1 MQELLTWTLEKIRN
15 EGSSMSWMEEKRLE
29 WVPLIASRLASL
41 LDGKAFVLLCD
52 DNRAWF
58 EHYILM
64 NINKTNTNR
73 PLLPFVS
80 LKALYPN
87 LDYVKQQEDLKL
99 LKDMLCLTFP
109 DGYIFFY
116 IGKGNDVK
124 SQIAKSEDTSFLWLL
139 DEQIQNS
146 FHLSSLDENLDIKLI
161 QLFKLMDKTIDA
173 LLFAEVEI
181 KND

>member
-1 MQELLTWTLEKIRN
+1 MQELLKWTLDNIRSS
-15 EGSSMSWMEEKRLE
+15 GSSMSWMEEKRLE
-29 WVPLIASRLASL
+29 WVPLVASRLTSL

-52 DNRAWF
+52 DSRAWF
-58 EHYILM
+58 EQYILM

-73 PLLPFVS
+73 PLLPFIS
-80 LKALYPN
+80 LRSLYPN
-87 LDYVKQQEDLKL
+87 LEYIKQQEDLQL
-99 LKDMLCLTFP
+99 LKDMLSLTFS

-116 IGKGNDVK
+116 IGKGSDIK

-146 FHLSSLDENLDIKLI
+146 FHLSSLDESLDVKLI

-181 KND
+181 TND